1 MELFGIRFFAPTA
14 GRGAT
19 DLLERLRKADPDAVA
34 ECYDEHHDAIRAFA
48 CRLLGDRELAEDVVH
63 EVFVELPK
71 SVKRFRGDSSLRTFL
86 FGIAANR
93 ARRHL
98 RSTSRRRN
106 AMEGLAREPQN
117 GGGASP
123 DDRASDN
130 QLAEALAHALDSLPT
145 DQRVAFVLCEIE
157 EMGSPEAAAVLGVP
171 DATVRTRLFHAKRK
185 LRRHLERGGFR

>member
-1 MELFGIRFFAPTA
+1 MELFGIRFFAPSA
-14 GRGAT
+14 GRSAT
-19 DLLERLRKADPDAVA
+19 DVLERLRKADPEAVA
-34 ECYDEHHDAIRAFA
+34 ECYDEHHEAIRAFA

-71 SVKRFRGDSSLRTFL
+71 SVRRFRGDSSLRTFL

-106 AMEGLAREPQN
+106 AMENLAREPSRRSS
-117 GGGASP
+117 SP

-130 QLAEALAHALDSLPT
+130 QLAHALAGALESLPT
-145 DQRVAFVLCEIE
+145 DQRVAFVLCEVE
-157 EMGSPEAAAVLGVP
+157 EMGSPEAAKVLGVP